1 MLHEEHT
8 LKEEEKESSGGI
20 IQNTRGLP
28 WHSKHAI
35 LESYAINSNA
45 PYSDSRYININI
57 CSTEGEVG
65 APTAYYIGKTVT
77 APTVYTES

>member
-1 MLHEEHT
+1 MPPS
-8 LKEEEKESSGGI
+8 KKKKSSAGYKYEGI
-20 IQNTRGLP
+20 TR
-28 WHSKHAI
+28 HSKHAI